1 MLVEYPCCYTNRR
14 KIIKF
19 NVQFD
24 VKSISNRTI
33 SVFHKNT
40 FFQKKIRAYLVT
52 PRAKTPA
59 TKAGQ
64 DADNYSQVRH
74 KQSDEVGAQSCK
86 GGRGFGVALV
96 EEEGDFEG

>member
-1 MLVEYPCCYTNRR
+1 MP
-14 KIIKF
+14 
-19 NVQFD
+19 
-24 VKSISNRTI
+24 S
-33 SVFHKNT
+33 H
-40 FFQKKIRAYLVT
+40 
-52 PRAKTPA
+52 PKTPA